1 MLPDWDA
8 LPHLQ
13 RTDGSRL
20 DEVYRGHMDA
30 VVIDDVTAM
39 RAALVQA
46 RLASTRDDVPVGA
59 VVVRNGQVIASAGNQ
74 REQFGDPTAHAEIL
88 VLRLAAQHAGT
99 WRLDD
104 CALYVTLEPCVM
116 CAGAIIN
123 ARVGTVVFGAPD
135 LKAGAVGSLYNVAAD
150 PRLNHEP
157 VVRHGVLAEESAS
170 LLHEFFSERR

>member
-1 MLPDWDA
+1 M
-8 LPHLQ
+8 
-13 RTDGSRL
+13 
-20 DEVYRGHMDA
+20 
-30 VVIDDVTAM
+30 DDVTAM
-39 RAALVQA
+39 RAALVEA
-46 RLASTRDDVPVGA
+46 RRATEHGDVPVGA
-59 VVVRNGQVIASAGNQ
+59 IVIRDGVVIASAGNQ
-74 REQFGDPTAHAEIL
+74 REQLNDPSAHAE
-88 VLRLAAQHAGT
+88 VLALRAAAAHLGT

-104 CALYVTLEPCVM
+104 CTLYVTLEPCVM

-135 LKAGAVGSLYNVAAD
+135 LKAGALGSLYNIAAD